1 MKTRKIIDLLDL
13 FLGGDRVKR
22 SRRERAVQDLL
33 DKLEKKEQKLLDK
46 LEHSQSEEDKRHIEL
61 KLEVNR
67 AHQDKARQAID
78 SWSPKES

>member
-13 FLGGDRVKR
+13 FLGSDRVKR